1 MWGQFEPT
9 WLRCWR
15 LVSRASSQDPY
26 HARADGLRYD
36 LAVMA
41 ATRTDLESSL
51 FGDNSFKDKVERFA
65 MDGSIMVAYIT
76 KERNLRQY
84 DEEEEV
90 DDVVEEGEL

>member
-1 MWGQFEPT
+1 M
-9 WLRCWR
+9 
-15 LVSRASSQDPY
+15 
-26 HARADGLRYD
+26 RYD

-76 KERNLRQY
+76 KERNLRQN
-84 DEEEEV
+84 DGEEEV
-90 DDVVEEGEL
+90 DDGEEEGEH